1 LAVYAAL
8 SICNIFSHVQNIA
21 HFDLCLPFLPN
32 GNTIPLL
39 AWGEIMTVGASSIK
53 DQIRQFVSEYGSS
66 KGVTDIADD
75 ESLLTR
81 NVVDSLGVFRL
92 IAFLEEA
99 FPLTI
104 EDTDIAP
111 ENFETI
117 NLIEAFVTRKVGC
130 ALPGGAAPEPALAAY

>member
-1 LAVYAAL
+1 MNA
-8 SICNIFSHVQNIA
+8 
-21 HFDLCLPFLPN
+21 
-32 GNTIPLL
+32 
-39 AWGEIMTVGASSIK
+39 IK
-53 DQIRQFVSEYGSS
+53 EQVRQFIAEYGSS

-104 EDTDIAP
+104 DDPDIAP

-117 NLIEAFVTRKVGC
+117 NLISAFVARKTGC
-130 ALPGGAAPEPALAAY
+130 EEPAVPAVAQSSELVTA